1 MKHPSEQVTDVFRR
15 RNYGKVE
22 ACDNT
27 KSATDSNF
35 YIDRSRLG
43 VHDEYDPEAKNEWG
57 GTGKFVPKPNS
68 IMDNVR
74 GAMGGIGYKSSYR
87 SVHEPAEVTCTEGPA
102 CCPSPYGRD
111 AKNPLT
117 RTKGD

>member
-1 MKHPSEQVTDVFRR
+1 MNPSERVTDVFRR
-15 RNYGKVE
+15 KSFGKVD
-22 ACDNT
+22 APANS
-27 KSATDSNF
+27 KPATDNF
-35 YIDRSRLG
+35 HIDRARLG
-43 VHDEYDPEAKNEWG
+43 MHEEYDPEVKNDWG
-57 GTGKFVPKPNS
+57 GTGKYVPKPNS

-87 SVHEPAEVTCTEGPA
+87 NTNDPVEVTSTEGPG

-117 RTKGD
+117 RLKGD